1 VERQN
6 DWRCLVGKSDRRKF
20 MQLISGVA
28 TACVGGFS
36 KNREPSQTTSVPSS
50 RSKLPHTK
58 APPNAADCHH
68 HIYDSRFPI
77 DPKAVLRPGNATVAD
92 YRSLQAR
99 IGTTRNVV
107 VQPSTYGVDNR
118 CLLDALGQFG
128 LAKARGI
135 AVVNDSVS
143 DAELRRMDTG
153 GVRGIRFNLLQAGS
167 IKLDMLEPLSKRVA
181 ALGWHVQINASAEQ
195 IATSAAMW
203 NRIPVPVVFDHLGHV
218 SAPAGNNQA
227 FGIICDLLHSGKAWV
242 KISGIYLDSNVGPP
256 SYADAGAVA
265 KAYIKEAPERL
276 VWGTDWPYPTAAQ
289 KPDGAVLFDLLADW
303 APEESKRTSILVDN
317 AAKLYGFA

>member
-6 DWRCLVGKSDRRKF
+6 ARCPVGKSDRRKF
-20 MQLISGVA
+20 MRLISGVA

-36 KNREPSQTTSVPSS
+36 KSREPSQTTSVPSWG
-50 RSKLPHTK
+50 SKPPHTK
-58 APPNAADCHH
+58 APANAADCHH

-92 YRSLQAR
+92 YRLLQAR

-118 CLLDALGQFG
+118 CILDALGQFG

-143 DAELRRMDTG
+143 DAELRRMDTA
-153 GVRGIRFNLLQAGS
+153 GVRGIRFNLLQAGA
-167 IKLDMLEPLSKRVA
+167 IKLDMLQPLSKRVA

-227 FGIICDLLHSGKAWV
+227 FGIICNLLHNGKGWV
-242 KISGIYLDSNVGPP
+242 KLSGIYIDSKVGPP

-276 VWGTDWPYPTAAQ
+276 VWGTDWPYPTAIQ
-289 KPDGAVLFDLLADW
+289 KPDDALLFDLLADW
-303 APEESKRTSILVDN
+303 APEESKRTGILVDN